1 MIHRVI
7 RLCAAVFIT
16 VVFSLFVIVNMQPE
30 RVLAHD
36 VVTGNSFALLGFPAG
51 CDPNVDDDLSGCDFT
66 GQDLS
71 GVDFSGKNLSGAIFT
86 DATLNNTNFSGANL
100 TAAVFNGAQGDN
112 INFSNAKLTSAT
124 PVSYTHLRAHETVL
138 D

>member
-1 MIHRVI
+1 M
-7 RLCAAVFIT
+7 FIT
-16 VVFSLFVIVNMQPE
+16 FVFSLLVIVNMQPE

-51 CDPNVDDDLSGCDFT
+51 CDPNVEGNDDLSGCDFT

-86 DATLNNTNFSGANL
+86 DATLDNTNFSGANL
-100 TAAVFNGAQGDN
+100 TSAVFDGAQGDN
-112 INFSNAKLTSAT
+112 ANFSHAERSDFYL
-124 PVSYTHLRAHETVL
+124 LEF
-138 D
+138 